1 MPDTFPIRLE
11 LRGVPRAEIAQ
22 TGATARLRQA
32 LADLPYGAV
41 RARLVF
47 TDDNG
52 PKGGRAT
59 RCAVTVALPR
69 RAAMHLEETAAS
81 PRLALDGVLTKL
93 ARRLGRA
100 QGTWRELKRRPKKY
114 YAAARARS

>member
-1 MPDTFPIRLE
+1 MSALSIRLDS
-11 LRGVPRAEIAQ
+11 RGVSREEVAR
-22 TGATARLRQA
+22 TDATSRVRQA
-32 LADLPYGAV
+32 LAGLPTGAL

-69 RAAMHLEETAAS
+69 RATLHVEEIATS
-81 PRLALDGVLTKL
+81 PRLALDGVLAKL
-93 ARRLGRA
+93 ARRLGRTR
-100 QGTWRELKRRPKKY
+100 GTWRDLKRRPKKY
-114 YAAARARS
+114 YTAARARG